1 MKGAFGRYI
10 DVDLSRG
17 SSRDFEIPASWYET
31 YLGGR
36 GIGLRILL
44 DQLKPDTDP
53 LGPDNIL
60 VFATG
65 PLAGIPVLGG
75 SRWQVCGKSPVCSP
89 EHFCYCNMGGNWGV
103 ELKFAGCCSPNAG
116 SGVVNSATLSVQHR

>member
-1 MKGAFGRYI
+1 MKGVFGRYI
-10 DVDLSRG
+10 DVDLSTR
-17 SSRDFEIPASWYET
+17 SSKDFEIPTSWYET

-65 PLAGIPVLGG
+65 PLQGTGIAGGG
-75 SRWQVCGKSPVCSP
+75 RHVVISKSPRP
-89 EHFCYCNMGGNWGV
+89 G
-103 ELKFAGCCSPNAG
+103 A
-116 SGVVNSATLSVQHR
+116 